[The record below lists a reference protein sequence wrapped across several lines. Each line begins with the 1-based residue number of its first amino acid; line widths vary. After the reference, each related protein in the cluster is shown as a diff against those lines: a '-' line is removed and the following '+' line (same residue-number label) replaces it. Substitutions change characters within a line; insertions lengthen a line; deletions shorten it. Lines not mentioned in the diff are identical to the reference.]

1 VENLGHVQRRFHKC
15 SVVNERNRN
24 IPQHF
29 RREFRRYLQLTL
41 RNLGKNALN
50 TYLLMISERV
60 TDNRRKNS
68 NKRARGKQST
78 VGTGESPDNNTHHIH
93 TRGRDSETARH
104 GRQQSD
110 TGNGL
115 LTTPSR
121 CLHQSAGSPAALF
134 PPPLAALFHAI

>member
-1 VENLGHVQRRFHKC
+1 
-15 SVVNERNRN
+15 
-24 IPQHF
+24 
-29 RREFRRYLQLTL
+29 
-41 RNLGKNALN
+41 
-50 TYLLMISERV
+50 MISERV

-121 CLHQSAGSPAALF
+121 CLPQSAGSPAALF
-134 PPPLAALFHAI
+134 PPPLSALFHAIYGTDHSLLPQISSIGTEGHVTVVLPIGHFFFVAIRPLEGSVSSNDS